1 MFDCNPV
8 ILSWLNP
15 YKPAK
20 IYADTM
26 RKKKI
31 SKKTNWLES
40 VMQPINL
47 IGFSFFL
54 TTNFLNIKLM

>member
-26 RKKKI
+26 REKKI
-31 SKKTNWLES
+31 SKKT
-40 VMQPINL
+40 
-47 IGFSFFL
+47 
-54 TTNFLNIKLM
+54 

>member
-26 RKKKI
+26 RKKRLVRK
-31 SKKTNWLES
+31 
-40 VMQPINL
+40 
-47 IGFSFFL
+47 L
-54 TTNFLNIKLM
+54 TGLNQ